1 MINSRLK
8 IKYYRFL
15 HFPIHKINDLE
26 IKKQLSDQLK
36 QSFPQPYQQV
46 DQKITFK
53 YKLLTL
59 I

>member
-53 YKLLTL
+53 DNC
-59 I
+59 